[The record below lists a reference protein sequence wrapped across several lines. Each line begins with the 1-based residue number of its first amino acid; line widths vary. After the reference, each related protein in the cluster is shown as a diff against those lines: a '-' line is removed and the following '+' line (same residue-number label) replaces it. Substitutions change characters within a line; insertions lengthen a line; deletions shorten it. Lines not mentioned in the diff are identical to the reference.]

1 MKMKIKVKLGEHD
14 LKDTHIPGETSG
26 GPADMVR
33 HMIRKIGV
41 QAGGPKAAPKS
52 IGVGKSKPLDKLESA
67 VE

>member
-1 MKMKIKVKLGEHD
+1 MKVKIKLGEHD
-14 LKDTHIPGETSG
+14 LKDTKMAGETEG

-52 IGVGKSKPLDKLESA
+52 IGVGKPLKLKDLESTSW
-67 VE
+67 

>member
-1 MKMKIKVKLGEHD
+1 MKVKIKLGEHD
-14 LKDTHIPGETSG
+14 LKDTKMAGETEG